1 MGASVLA
8 FVAQAGHAVVSGADD
23 LVSWLQT
30 LLYVNAVQP
39 LLFRVGMMDVD
50 EETYDA
56 LYWVIAGLLEVGL
69 MYALLRPLEAVV
81 PAEKW
86 RDRKGVGVDALYT
99 WITRLGILNLLFFFT
114 MQPFFDR
121 AQSALRLMGVMTVDL
136 DNLWPGVTT
145 QPLVAFAI
153 YLVVLDFFSYWY
165 HRLSHRYGV
174 WWELHAVHHSQ
185 RKMSLW
191 CDDRNHLLDV
201 LGQSCMF
208 AAVALV
214 IGVPPAQFVGLV
226 ALTNFVQSVQHA
238 NIRVHFGW
246 LGERLVVSPRFHRRH
261 HAIGYGHEGTHYGCN
276 FGVLFPWWDMM
287 FGSASF
293 NREIEPTGIRD
304 QLEGARYGEGFW
316 AQQAYAFS
324 RIARR
329 LRSRACAGAATAA
342 QAEARDDATVT

>member
-1 MGASVLA
+1 VEIVASGLA
-8 FVAQAGHAVVSGADD
+8 FIAHAGHALVASADD

-30 LLYVNAVQP
+30 LLYVNVVQP

-50 EETYDA
+50 EDTYDA
-56 LYWVIAGLLEVGL
+56 LYWVIVGVLEVGL
-69 MYALLRPLEAVV
+69 MYALLRPLEALIPV
-81 PAEKW
+81 EKW

-121 AQSALRLMGVMTVDL
+121 AQSALRLMGVKTVDL

-145 QPLVAFAI
+145 QPLVTFAI

-201 LGQSCMF
+201 IGQSCMF

-214 IGVPPAQFVGLV
+214 IGVPPAQFVVLV

-246 LGERLVVSPRFHRRH
+246 LGERLVVSPRFDRRH
-261 HAIGYGHEGTHYGCN
+261 HAVGYGHEGTTYGCN

-316 AQQAYAFS
+316 AQQGYAFA

-329 LRSRACAGAATAA
+329 LRARSRAATAA
-342 QAEARDDATVT
+342 QAAARDDATVS

>member
-1 MGASVLA
+1 MDTVASLLA
-8 FVAQAGHAVVSGADD
+8 FVAHAGQSVIASADD

-30 LLYVNAVQP
+30 LLYIDVIQP

-50 EETYDA
+50 EDTYDA
-56 LYWVIAGLLEVGL
+56 LYWVIVGLLEVGL
-69 MYALLRPLEAVV
+69 MYALLRPLEALV

-99 WITRLGILNLLFFFT
+99 WVTRLGILNLLFFFT

-121 AQSALRLMGVMTVDL
+121 AQSALRLMGVKTVDL
-136 DNLWPGVTT
+136 DNLWPGVST

-201 LGQSCMF
+201 IGQSCMF

-214 IGVPPAQFVGLV
+214 IGVPPAQFVVLV
-226 ALTNFVQSVQHA
+226 ALTNFVQSAQHA

-246 LGERLVVSPRFHRRH
+246 LGERLLVSPRFHRRH
-261 HAIGYGHEGTHYGCN
+261 HAVGYGHEGTHYGCN
-276 FGVLFPWWDMM
+276 FGVLFPWWDML

-304 QLEGARYGEGFW
+304 QLEGVSYGEGFW
-316 AQQAYAFS
+316 AQQGYAFT

-329 LRSRACAGAATAA
+329 LRSRSHAAAATP
-342 QAEARDDATVT
+342 AEARDDATVT